1 VTERTL
7 LIAPPF
13 YRLMGSHFNGLHLG
27 ISYIAA
33 VLKQHGHDVSVY
45 NADYSDTS
53 EYLDQQQL
61 FHNFDDYKQILNDL
75 EHPIWNEIKANIS
88 GYAPDYVGITMLTA
102 NYKAVKN
109 IARIVRLV
117 NKDIKVVVGGTHPTL
132 DPEGTMA
139 EIDFD
144 YLIRGEGEFAFLELI
159 NGKKEE
165 GILGLS
171 FRANKKVIHNPDRPF
186 IADLDILPF
195 PNRDSFLNGNDHAD
209 LNFMMTGRGCPFSCS
224 YCVSPQFWHR
234 KVRFRSVEN
243 VIEEIE
249 YLNSEDKSSVIHFV
263 DDTFT
268 LQKDRAKAICQ
279 GLIDRHINVN
289 WVCDTRADCLDEELI
304 DLMKRSGCV
313 RVKLGVE
320 SGSDKMLEKM
330 HKGVTTKEIRRVVSI
345 IKDRAIPLTI
355 YLMTGF
361 PDETEAD
368 LKQTIQFARE
378 LDVDYY
384 SLSILSPYFGTEVWN
399 DLVKSGRA
407 LDKEHWEYF
416 YHQSHEMLVNDS
428 LSLEIVE
435 EFFTLD
441 KQGRGKRL

>member
-1 VTERTL
+1 
-7 LIAPPF
+7 
-13 YRLMGSHFNGLHLG
+13 
-27 ISYIAA
+27 
-33 VLKQHGHDVSVY
+33 
-45 NADYSDTS
+45 
-53 EYLDQQQL
+53 
-61 FHNFDDYKQILNDL
+61 
-75 EHPIWNEIKANIS
+75 
-88 GYAPDYVGITMLTA
+88 
-102 NYKAVKN
+102 
-109 IARIVRLV
+109 
-117 NKDIKVVVGGTHPTL
+117 
-132 DPEGTMA
+132 
-139 EIDFD
+139 
-144 YLIRGEGEFAFLELI
+144 
-159 NGKKEE
+159 
-165 GILGLS
+165 
-171 FRANKKVIHNPDRPF
+171 
-186 IADLDILPF
+186 
-195 PNRDSFLNGNDHAD
+195 
-209 LNFMMTGRGCPFSCS
+209 
-224 YCVSPQFWHR
+224 
-234 KVRFRSVEN
+234 
-243 VIEEIE
+243 
-249 YLNSEDKSSVIHFV
+249 
-263 DDTFT
+263 
-268 LQKDRAKAICQ
+268 
-279 GLIDRHINVN
+279 
-289 WVCDTRADCLDEELI
+289 
-304 DLMKRSGCV
+304 
-313 RVKLGVE
+313 VE